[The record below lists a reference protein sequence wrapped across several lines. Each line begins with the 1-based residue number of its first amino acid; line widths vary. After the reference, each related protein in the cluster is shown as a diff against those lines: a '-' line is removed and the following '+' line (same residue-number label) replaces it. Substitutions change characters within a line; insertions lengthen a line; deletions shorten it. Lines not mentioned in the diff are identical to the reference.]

1 MEKQECPQGDRG
13 KGEVSTNTE
22 RTAEGEVDNDEMTM
36 SSMQSPSE
44 GKAKRGRDL
53 ENRTTRH
60 HAGLVKWNGMGNAMI
75 SLEGQDT
82 EASGSS
88 DQDISEWG
96 IYLGYTNRTQG
107 QHRWI
112 TRRTQ

>member
-1 MEKQECPQGDRG
+1 
-13 KGEVSTNTE
+13 
-22 RTAEGEVDNDEMTM
+22 
-36 SSMQSPSE
+36 
-44 GKAKRGRDL
+44 
-53 ENRTTRH
+53 
-60 HAGLVKWNGMGNAMI
+60 MGNAMI